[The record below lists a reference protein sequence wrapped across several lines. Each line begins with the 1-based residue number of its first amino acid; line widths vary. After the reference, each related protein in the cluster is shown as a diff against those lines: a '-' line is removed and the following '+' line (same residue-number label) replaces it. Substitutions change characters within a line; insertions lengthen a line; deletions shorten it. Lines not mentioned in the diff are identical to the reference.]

1 MYNEKNGSAAPGGTL
16 MTRKTQKRG
25 SHRPAERRLRSR
37 LRSVI
42 EKQRDHIAELA
53 DLMKQEQVLITEL
66 DHTSPRSEE
75 LDKFD
80 TRTRRESHDTVTQYI
95 VKLTQLRDY
104 TNDFLAVIDDLDDLD
119 TRPRLLPVRDV
130 STATTE
136 EHITSLLDGSQF
148 QILTRSLVAYDI
160 SADDYRRLFGLPDDY
175 LLWTKKVQNT
185 RRGVVLKHRVW
196 DKRRVSKSHDD
207 DAG

>member
-1 MYNEKNGSAAPGGTL
+1 

-42 EKQRDHIAELA
+42 EKQREHIAELA
-53 DLMKQEQVLITEL
+53 ELMKQEQLLITEL

-119 TRPRLLPVRDV
+119 ARPRLLPVRDV

-136 EHITSLLDGSQF
+136 DHITSLLDGAQF
-148 QILTRSLVAYDI
+148 QILTRSLVAYNI

-196 DKRRVSKSHDD
+196 DKRRVSKTHDD
-207 DAG
+207 DAD

>member
-1 MYNEKNGSAAPGGTL
+1 

-53 DLMKQEQVLITEL
+53 ELMKQEQVLITEL
-66 DHTSPRSEE
+66 DHTAPRSEE

-80 TRTRRESHDTVTQYI
+80 TRTRRASHDTVTQYI

>member
-1 MYNEKNGSAAPGGTL
+1 

>member
-1 MYNEKNGSAAPGGTL
+1 

-42 EKQRDHIAELA
+42 EKQRGHIAELSE
-53 DLMKQEQVLITEL
+53 LMKQEQVLITEL
-66 DHTSPRSEE
+66 DRTSPRSEE
-75 LDKFD
+75 LDHFD
-80 TRTRRESHDTVTQYI
+80 TQTRRKAHDTVTQYI

-104 TNDFLAVIDDLDDLD
+104 TNDFLSVIDDLDELD

-130 STATTE
+130 DTATTT

-148 QILTRSLVAYDI
+148 QILTRSLVGYDI
-160 SADDYRRLFGLPDDY
+160 TADDYRRIFGLPDDY
-175 LLWTKKVQNT
+175 LLWTKKVQDT

-196 DKRRVSKSHDD
+196 DKRRVSKSHDE
-207 DAG
+207 DAE